1 MSEAVME
8 YRRSDRIA
16 DQLHREIAELV
27 MRRVKDPRVQAVT
40 ITGVEVSRDLQHASV
55 FYCISGKP
63 DAQEK
68 KKVAEGLD
76 KAKGFIRQE
85 LAKRLTMK
93 HLPQLAFRYDQSFDY
108 GDKIERLLKEIQQ
121 DE

>member
-1 MSEAVME
+1 MSEAAME
-8 YRRSDRIA
+8 FKRSDRIA

-40 ITGVEVSRDLQHASV
+40 ITGVEVSRDLQHANV
-55 FYCISGKP
+55 FYCITGKP
-63 DAQEK
+63 GDKEK
-68 KKVAEGLD
+68 ETVAEGLN

-85 LAKRLTMK
+85 LGKRLTMK
-93 HLPQLAFRYDQSFDY
+93 HLPQLSFRYDQSFDY
-108 GDKIERLLKEIQQ
+108 GEKIERLLKEIQQ